1 MSVCSECGKGVNE
14 CATCPAV
21 LYKGKGSYK
30 VAKDLNSY
38 PYKVEQWQPRENTQG
53 TRKIKDYCPY
63 CNQMRYVRNDKGSI
77 NITFG
82 EPYYCGNDACNSML
96 DNGID

>member
-14 CATCPAV
+14 CATCPATMR
-21 LYKGKGSYK
+21 KSYK
-30 VAKDLNSY
+30 IAKDMNSY
-38 PYKVEQWQPRENTQG
+38 PNKVELWQPKTTQG

-63 CNQMRYVRNDKGSI
+63 CNELRYVRNDKGSI

-82 EPYYCGNDACNSML
+82 EPYYCGNERCGLMI